1 MIGPN
6 ALLSIPGRMPGEE
19 TFPKGTCQKGMLVSM
34 HMVFLSPGFIL
45 HKGDACE
52 NSDPYFFHPS
62 KKKKIQEILGGGG
75 QGPSPPFLHL

>member
-1 MIGPN
+1 
-6 ALLSIPGRMPGEE
+6 MPFCPSQGECQE
-19 TFPKGTCQKGMLVSM
+19 KRHSQKGHAKRGMLVSM

-62 KKKKIQEILGGGG
+62 KKKKIQEILGGGAMAPTG
-75 QGPSPPFLHL
+75 PPFIVEI